1 MPELPEVETVRDG
14 LARHLVGRTIV
25 GVEHL
30 APRAMRRQAGGAAE
44 FVDSLIGATPRAV
57 VRRGKFA
64 WVIFDDVSLA
74 LVVHLGMSGQ
84 MLVRDPE
91 SIAGV
96 PHRHLRARLRLQD
109 GGGVDFVDQR
119 TFGYLLVSPLVAT
132 ADGAPGGYGDPA
144 HLIPAPVAHIARDLL
159 DPALDRK
166 ALVAALRGK
175 RTAIKRALLDQGVV
189 SGVGN
194 IYADEGLWRARVHP
208 ETPTDSLSVARLTRV
223 LDGAAEVMR
232 EALEQGGTSFDELYV
247 NVNGASGVLRPV
259 ARRLRSAGAAMPSV
273 RNVNSPGLLR

>member
-84 MLVRDPE
+84 MLVRDPSRSLE
-91 SIAGV
+91 CRIAIFEPDCDCRTAEASI
-96 PHRHLRARLRLQD
+96 
-109 GGGVDFVDQR
+109 
-119 TFGYLLVSPLVAT
+119 SSIN
-132 ADGAPGGYGDPA
+132 A
-144 HLIPAPVAHIARDLL
+144 HL
-159 DPALDRK
+159 
-166 ALVAALRGK
+166 
-175 RTAIKRALLDQGVV
+175 AI
-189 SGVGN
+189 S
-194 IYADEGLWRARVHP
+194 W
-208 ETPTDSLSVARLTRV
+208 
-223 LDGAAEVMR
+223 
-232 EALEQGGTSFDELYV
+232 
-247 NVNGASGVLRPV
+247 
-259 ARRLRSAGAAMPSV
+259 
-273 RNVNSPGLLR
+273 